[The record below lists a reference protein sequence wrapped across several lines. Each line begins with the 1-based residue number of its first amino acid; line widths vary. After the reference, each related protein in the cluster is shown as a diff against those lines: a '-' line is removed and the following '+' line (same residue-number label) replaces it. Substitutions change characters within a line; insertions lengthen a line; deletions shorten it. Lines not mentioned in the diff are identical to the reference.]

1 MCIVLIKRGSSCSRT
16 TATTTAASASTKKKR
31 DKKIHFNYVL
41 IVFRVLCSFCV
52 RFVSP
57 INQFYPLIP
66 TIRPSFI
73 IKIKRHTHTHR
84 RTEAHAY
91 SPFIP
96 HALSKLARIHW
107 ALELHSKT
115 AKTTTTTK
123 AIGKSNHCSYY

>member
-84 RTEAHAY
+84 ST
-91 SPFIP
+91 
-96 HALSKLARIHW
+96 RI
-107 ALELHSKT
+107 LPLHSTRTLKT
-115 AKTTTTTK
+115 RKNSLGPRTSQQNSK
-123 AIGKSNHCSYY
+123 NNDNNKSNWQIKSL